1 MAKYEIKNIN
11 KLTLNAL
18 DYNTYM
24 NLKKN
29 NKINKDEIYIV
40 TPVAIDTSNFASVKN
55 GCLKFGNVEIWVN

>member
-24 NLKKN
+24 NLKKII
-29 NKINKDEIYIV
+29 KLIKM
-40 TPVAIDTSNFASVKN
+40 
-55 GCLKFGNVEIWVN
+55 KFT

>member
-40 TPVAIDTSNFASVKN
+40 TPVAIDTSNFASVKD
-55 GCLKFGNVEIWVN
+55 GHLKFGDVEMWVQ